1 MAARWWEESRKGA
14 WLKIGSVF
22 GGKCLDSIKGGRQ
35 GHSSPLL
42 LLSSH
47 TKVAMAESETPT
59 TTTEQK
65 DAPTTAEKEIAE
77 AIEEVLAQEVDPDED
92 PLELLSH
99 REIAEVYGKL
109 SPEDQRL
116 FRQFKQF
123 HKQHHKVY
131 GYDTQASHLSRGIVK
146 EIFRGLPTRDAETI
160 AKARAEILA
169 VERVKAL
176 CKQLG
181 LKVSPTVMERIEAAP
196 LQPLPQELR
205 FPAVEDMETAEQTEQ
220 LPGPSMPGEELQ
232 REEVTVK
239 EELDVKPPRRLATEY
254 RSQKS
259 LLEMVGQ
266 ADEETFV
273 THVQQGTDPLQRFH
287 KDKPEDM
294 IDLAY
299 STEEE
304 IEDADDLSEV
314 SMESEGGVSADE
326 LKALL
331 SPISQAHQKLAD
343 SLDALNAQV
352 GDMSTMQVEDTAA
365 QVASE
370 ITPIRGMDQVLKDFT
385 REDIGLILAIGV
397 RKVQEY
403 QFVKGVRDEKEISS
417 YKTLQEY
424 FGANT
429 HLISECTRGEKYR
442 YLQEGKKRQA
452 SQKSVVKYLQT
463 AEGKSKRISVSATAT
478 TSAATPES
486 TEPTEEEAQDT

>member
-1 MAARWWEESRKGA
+1 
-14 WLKIGSVF
+14 
-22 GGKCLDSIKGGRQ
+22 
-35 GHSSPLL
+35 
-42 LLSSH
+42 
-47 TKVAMAESETPT
+47 MAESETPT
-59 TTTEQK
+59 PTTEQK

-131 GYDTQASHLSRGIVK
+131 GYDMQASHLSRGIVK

-169 VERVKAL
+169 VERVKSL
-176 CKQLG
+176 CKELG
-181 LKVSPTVMERIEAAP
+181 LKVSPAVMERIEAAP
-196 LQPLPQELR
+196 LQPMPQELR
-205 FPAVEDMETAEQTEQ
+205 FPAVEDMEAVESKLSSFLRAVQGPEKEPQGAEM
-220 LPGPSMPGEELQ
+220 LP
-232 REEVTVK
+232 VK
-239 EELDVKPPRRLATEY
+239 EEPDVKPPRRLATEY
-254 RSQKS
+254 LSQKG
-259 LLEMVGQ
+259 LLKMVGP

-273 THVQQGTDPLQRFH
+273 THVQRGTDPLQRFH
-287 KDKPEDM
+287 RDKPEDM

-314 SMESEGGVSADE
+314 SMESEGGVTADE
-326 LKALL
+326 LKTLL
-331 SPISQAHQKLAD
+331 GSISQAHQKLAD
-343 SLDALNAQV
+343 SLDALNARV
-352 GDMSTMQVEDTAA
+352 GDMSTVQVEDTAA

-370 ITPIRGMDQVLKDFT
+370 VTPVRGMDQVLKDFS

-397 RKVQEY
+397 HKVQEY
-403 QFVKGVRDEKEISS
+403 QFVKGVREENDISS

-429 HLISECTRGEKYR
+429 RLISECVRGEKYR
-442 YLQEGKKRQA
+442 YL
-452 SQKSVVKYLQT
+452 
-463 AEGKSKRISVSATAT
+463 
-478 TSAATPES
+478 
-486 TEPTEEEAQDT
+486 

>member
-1 MAARWWEESRKGA
+1 M
-14 WLKIGSVF
+14 
-22 GGKCLDSIKGGRQ
+22 
-35 GHSSPLL
+35 
-42 LLSSH
+42 
-47 TKVAMAESETPT
+47 
-59 TTTEQK
+59 
-65 DAPTTAEKEIAE
+65 
-77 AIEEVLAQEVDPDED
+77 
-92 PLELLSH
+92 
-99 REIAEVYGKL
+99 
-109 SPEDQRL
+109 
-116 FRQFKQF
+116 
-123 HKQHHKVY
+123 Y

-176 CKQLG
+176 CKELG
-181 LKVSPTVMERIEAAP
+181 LKVSPAMMERIETAP

-205 FPAVEDMETAEQTEQ
+205 FPAVEDMETVEQTEL
-220 LPGPSMPGEELQ
+220 LPGPYVPEEEPQ
-232 REEVTVK
+232 GAEVSVK

-254 RSQKS
+254 LSQKS
-259 LLEMVGQ
+259 LLKMVGP

-273 THVQQGTDPLQRFH
+273 THVQRGTDPLQRFH
-287 KDKPEDM
+287 RDKPEDM

-314 SMESEGGVSADE
+314 SMESEGGVTAGE
-326 LKALL
+326 LKTLL
-331 SPISQAHQKLAD
+331 SSISQAHQKLAD
-343 SLDALNAQV
+343 SLDALNARV
-352 GDMSTMQVEDTAA
+352 GDMSTVQVEDTAA

-370 ITPIRGMDQVLKDFT
+370 ITPVQGMDQVLKDFT

-403 QFVKGVRDEKEISS
+403 QFVKGVREEDDISS

-429 HLISECTRGEKYR
+429 HLISECVRGEKYR
-442 YLQEGKKRQA
+442 YLREGKKRQA

-463 AEGKSKRISVSATAT
+463 ADGKSKRVSVSATAT
-478 TSAATPES
+478 TSTATPKSTES
-486 TEPTEEEAQDT
+486 TGEEAQDT